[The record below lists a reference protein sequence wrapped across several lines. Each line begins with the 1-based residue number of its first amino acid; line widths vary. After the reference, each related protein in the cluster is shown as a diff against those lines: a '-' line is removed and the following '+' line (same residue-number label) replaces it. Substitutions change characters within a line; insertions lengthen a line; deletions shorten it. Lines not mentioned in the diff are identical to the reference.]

1 MHAATD
7 PIIKV
12 QQASR
17 CAAITGTPFAFPVR
31 FLEAKYARSN

>member
-1 MHAATD
+1 MHAVTD

-12 QQASR
+12 QRASR
-17 CAAITGTPFAFPVR
+17 SAAITDSHFAFPVR